1 MQALRC
7 QSSDAAMLVPA
18 GRSWDGCRSTGP
30 PLVGPVSAA
39 LANLTALALSSRWA
53 DKAVVTIRLAVKGGR
68 CQPCRLSSPLPSIQ
82 LAGHCM
88 QEEDTLAPMLSGA
101 LPGSLG
107 QQQPGGFSL
116 GGAADGSSGQQ
127 QRSYGST
134 YGSELSQQEHELL
147 VYQQQQQQQ
156 HAALLALQQQQ
167 AAAVAVASQ
176 QAFSQ
181 LGGLPASSPQ
191 LDGA

>member
-1 MQALRC
+1 VQNT
-7 QSSDAAMLVPA
+7 DVAA
-18 GRSWDGCRSTGP
+18 
-30 PLVGPVSAA
+30 
-39 LANLTALALSSRWA
+39 
-53 DKAVVTIRLAVKGGR
+53 
-68 CQPCRLSSPLPSIQ
+68 
-82 LAGHCM
+82 HCM

-116 GGAADGSSGQQ
+116 GSGGTGQQ
-127 QRSYGST
+127 QCSFGST
-134 YGSELSQQEHELL
+134 YGSELSQQEQELL
-147 VYQQQQQQQ
+147 AYQQQQQQQ

-167 AAAVAVASQ
+167 QQQAATVAAASQ

-191 LDGA
+191 LDGAWGAPS